1 MQCMQSFVS
10 GVCRINGLD
19 HPVNFMYGDNLQVR
33 CFAGMSDR
41 RMLDSYYSAQIGI
54 STILITL
61 VVMLLNM

>member
-1 MQCMQSFVS
+1 
-10 GVCRINGLD
+10 
-19 HPVNFMYGDNLQVR
+19 MYGDNLQVR

-41 RMLDSYYSAQIGI
+41 RLLDSYYSAQIGI